1 MTPIHIQQQWPTI
14 NWYQYLKIWEGLS
27 DDMKHVASLVGVKE
41 VFLIRAINQRITTRT
56 AAQQAAMSIH
66 LRFLISLALHD
77 LVHEVPLPVVAEKF
91 GTSKGLLQSLQL
103 SAGGFAGM
111 VTIFCQKLGWS
122 NLELLFAQFQ
132 SRLVFGI
139 ERELCNMI
147 RVSLLSNYQART
159 LYNAGYHTLTSLAS
173 ASPTAVEVCLRS
185 ATPFHCAKTVEESQK
200 TVTLKER
207 LDEAEMIVKE
217 AQRIISADLG
227 ISIESWQPKLS
238 SQINKVESSETKRS
252 QLKRSPLRETKSLK
266 KIRLHLTSPDVT
278 STSDPMLSDIPPQ
291 AQSTPSLGKND
302 SSCSKVDH
310 STQIISPEQVMAQSP
325 LLIDEVSC
333 VKEEFSEVMFGE
345 VSSTSCDM
353 SVQLIT
359 PQVTDIS
366 VVAESPFQ
374 QSFSCD
380 ASGDVV
386 PAKPGSSFESE
397 SILNVDALSHKEV
410 LNGLMTAKSNV
421 LDIAKH
427 SSCCIKVK
435 KITNKEVDRTIK
447 EIAEL
452 QTVSISV
459 ATEAMKV
466 GQGIGDHLRGHEKV
480 QEMFNSLPV
489 PLLHCDITG
498 VAIYAGDLHVYY
510 ISVQSN
516 DNLGEIL
523 SNCLCNCSSFRKKII
538 AFDIKK
544 HAKLLSSGFN
554 IDLSETA
561 LLDPGI
567 AHWLTNPDGKQLSLP
582 QLLSRHLPEVSN
594 LSLEDASR
602 KFSLS
607 LKGNSNQLKAISE
620 CVTSFLLMNKLQDI
634 LVAEELYSP
643 FVTIEM
649 PSILCLAKMELNGVG
664 ICQEQCSLYKAR
676 LQNHLHKLEQKAH
689 KLAEQKFSLSSP
701 GEVARVL
708 FVDLKLPVDDN
719 RSSHSK
725 FTMKQLSHISTCKEV
740 LEKLST
746 LHPLPGVIM
755 EWRTVAMTL
764 GTVINPLEREIACH
778 IDNDCVRIYATCHTH
793 TATGRVTVAKPNL
806 QSVPRDY
813 QLCYEGDTSGPL
825 PADQHTS
832 VSIRNMFVAAP
843 GCLLLSADYSQLELR
858 IMAHLSGDE
867 CLKRALTGDQDVFK
881 VMASDWLGIPL
892 VQLTDQHRQQAKS
905 ICYGLMYGMGNKSLA
920 TQLKIPE
927 NEASD
932 LVETFKNCYPG
943 VKSFI
948 SDTLQLCKTKGYV
961 VTIAGRKR
969 FLPAI
974 HSVNKSAQSQAERQA
989 VNTVIQGSAAD
1000 LIKMATISIDRHL
1013 KKAND
1018 CLTRLVL
1025 QLHDELLYE
1034 CVESRTGEVSEIVSH
1049 RMSTVLKKSKI
1060 NFPVKLKIGCS
1071 WGSLHTT

>member
-1 MTPIHIQQQWPTI
+1 
-14 NWYQYLKIWEGLS
+14 
-27 DDMKHVASLVGVKE
+27 MKHVASLVGVQE

-132 SRLVFGI
+132 SRLVFGV
-139 ERELCNMI
+139 ERELCDII

-159 LYNAGYHTLTSLAS
+159 LYNAGYHTLTSIAS
-173 ASPTAVEVCLRS
+173 ASPTAVEICLRS
-185 ATPFHCAKTVEESQK
+185 ATPFHCAKVVKDSEK
-200 TVTLKER
+200 TATLKER

-217 AQRIISADLG
+217 AQKLISVDLG
-227 ISIESWQPKLS
+227 IPIESWQPKLTG
-238 SQINKVESSETKRS
+238 QINKVESSVTKRS

-266 KIRLHLTSPDVT
+266 KIKLHLTSPDVT
-278 STSDPMLSDIPPQ
+278 STSGSMFSDIPPQ
-291 AQSTPSLGKND
+291 AQSTPSLGKTD
-302 SSCSKVDH
+302 TGCSKVDH
-310 STQIISPEQVMAQSP
+310 SAQIISPEQVMAQSP

-353 SVQLIT
+353 SIQLIT
-359 PQVTDIS
+359 PQVTDVS
-366 VVAESPFQ
+366 VVAESPLQ
-374 QSFSCD
+374 QSFCCD
-380 ASGDVV
+380 ASGDVA
-386 PAKPGSSFESE
+386 PAKPDSSFESE
-397 SILNVDALSHKEV
+397 NILNMSNKV
-410 LNGLMTAKSNV
+410 LLNDMMTTKSSV
-421 LDIAKH
+421 LGIAKH
-427 SSCCIKVK
+427 SSCCITVK
-435 KITNKEVDRTIK
+435 KVTNTELDSTIK
-447 EIAEL
+447 ELAQL
-452 QTVSISV
+452 QTISISV
-459 ATEAMKV
+459 VTEAMKV
-466 GQGIGDHLRGHEKV
+466 GQGIGENLRGHGKV
-480 QEMFNSLPV
+480 QQMSNSLPI
-489 PLLHCDITG
+489 PLLHCGITG
-498 VAIYAGDLHVYY
+498 IAIYTGGLHVYY
-510 ISVQSN
+510 VSIQSN
-516 DNLGEIL
+516 DNLSEIL
-523 SNCLCNCSSFRKKII
+523 SSCICNHSSFRKKVI

-554 IDLSETA
+554 VDLSGAT
-561 LLDPGI
+561 LLDPSI
-567 AHWLTNPDGKQLSLP
+567 AHWLTNPDGKQLSLQ

-594 LSLEDASR
+594 LSLEDGSR
-602 KFSLS
+602 RFSLS
-607 LKGNSNQLKAISE
+607 LKGNSNQLKTISE
-620 CVTSFLLMNKLQDI
+620 CVTSFLLMNKLQDV
-634 LVAEELYSP
+634 LVAEELYNP
-643 FVTIEM
+643 FVMIEM

-664 ICQEQCSLYKAR
+664 VCQEQCALYKTR

-689 KLAEQKFSLSSP
+689 KVAEQKFSLSSP

-719 RSSHSK
+719 RSAHSK

-740 LEKLST
+740 LEKLSM
-746 LHPLPGVIM
+746 LHPLPAVIM

-764 GTVINPLEREIACH
+764 STVINPLEREIVCSNNK
-778 IDNDCVRIYATCHTH
+778 DLVRIYATCHTH
-793 TATGRVTVAKPNL
+793 TATGRVTIAKPNL

-825 PADQHTS
+825 PADQHTG
-832 VSIRNMFVAAP
+832 VSIRNMFIAAP
-843 GCLLLSADYSQLELR
+843 GCVLLSADYSQLELR

-867 CLKRALTGDQDVFK
+867 CLHKALAGDQDVFK

-892 VQLTDQHRQQAKS
+892 PQLTDQHRQQAKS
-905 ICYGLMYGMGNKSLA
+905 ICYGLMYGMGTRSLA

-927 NEASD
+927 SEASD

-943 VKSFI
+943 VKSFM
-948 SDTLQLCKTKGYV
+948 SDTIQLCKTKGYV
-961 VTIAGRKR
+961 VMVAGRKR

-974 HSVNKSAQSQAERQA
+974 HSVDKSAQSQAERQA

-1000 LIKMATISIDRHL
+1000 LVKMATINIDCHL
-1013 KKAND
+1013 KRTND
-1018 CLTRLVL
+1018 SLTRLVL

-1034 CVESRTGEVSEIVSH
+1034 CDERRAGEVSKIVAH
-1049 RMSTVLKKSKI
+1049 EMSTVLRKTKI
-1060 NFPVKLKIGCS
+1060 TFPVKLKIGCS
-1071 WGSLHTT
+1071 WGSLHTAT

>member
-1 MTPIHIQQQWPTI
+1 
-14 NWYQYLKIWEGLS
+14 
-27 DDMKHVASLVGVKE
+27 MKHVASLVGVQE
-41 VFLIRAINQRITTRT
+41 VFLIRAINQRTTTRT

-111 VTIFCQKLGWS
+111 VTIFCQKLGWY

-132 SRLVFGI
+132 SRLVFGV
-139 ERELCNMI
+139 ERELCDVI

-185 ATPFHCAKTVEESQK
+185 ATPFHCAKTVEDCHK

-217 AQRIISADLG
+217 AQRIISGDLG
-227 ISIESWQPKLS
+227 IPIESWQPKLP

-278 STSDPMLSDIPPQ
+278 STSGPMLSDIPPQ
-291 AQSTPSLGKND
+291 AQSTPSLGNKD
-302 SSCSKVDH
+302 TGCSKVDH
-310 STQIISPEQVMAQSP
+310 SAQIISPEQVMAQSP

-366 VVAESPFQ
+366 VVAESPLQ
-374 QSFSCD
+374 ESFCCY
-380 ASGDVV
+380 ASGDVA
-386 PAKPGSSFESE
+386 PAKPDSLFESE
-397 SILNVDALSHKEV
+397 NILLNIDASSNKNKV
-410 LNGLMTAKSNV
+410 FLNDLMTTKSSV

-427 SSCCIKVK
+427 SSCCIRVK
-435 KITNKEVDRTIK
+435 NVTNTELDSTIK
-447 EIAEL
+447 ELAEI

-466 GQGIGDHLRGHEKV
+466 GQGIGEHLRGRGKA
-480 QEMFNSLPV
+480 QQMSNNLPV
-489 PLLHCDITG
+489 PLLHCGITG
-498 VAIYAGDLHVYY
+498 VAIYGGGLHVHYVS
-510 ISVQSN
+510 IQSN
-516 DNLGEIL
+516 DNLSKIL
-523 SNCLCNCSSFRKKII
+523 SSCICNHSSLRKKII

-544 HAKLLSSGFN
+544 QTKLLSSGFDV
-554 IDLSETA
+554 DLSEVT
-561 LLDPGI
+561 LLDPSI
-567 AHWLTNPDGKQLSLP
+567 AHWLANPDGKQLSLQ

-594 LSLEDASR
+594 LSLEDGSH
-602 KFSLS
+602 KFLLS

-634 LVAEELYSP
+634 LVAEELYNP

-664 ICQEQCSLYKAR
+664 VCQEQCALYKAR

-689 KLAEQKFSLSSP
+689 KLAGQKFSLSSP

-746 LHPLPGVIM
+746 LHPLPAVIT

-764 GTVINPLEREIACH
+764 STVINPLEREIVYYNNK
-778 IDNDCVRIYATCHTH
+778 DFVRIYATCHTH
-793 TATGRVTVAKPNL
+793 TATGRVTIAKPNL

-832 VSIRNMFVAAP
+832 VSIRNMFIAAP
-843 GCLLLSADYSQLELR
+843 GCVLLSADYSQLELR
-858 IMAHLSGDE
+858 IMAHLSGDQ
-867 CLKRALTGDQDVFK
+867 CLQKALTGDQDVFK
-881 VMASDWLGIPL
+881 GMASDWLGIPL
-892 VQLTDQHRQQAKS
+892 PQLTDQHRQQAKS
-905 ICYGLMYGMGNKSLA
+905 ICYGLMYGMGTKSLA

-927 NEASD
+927 SEASD

-948 SDTLQLCKTKGYV
+948 SDTLQLCKAKGYV

-974 HSVNKSAQSQAERQA
+974 HSVDKSAQSQAERQA

-1000 LIKMATISIDRHL
+1000 LVKMATISIDRHL
-1013 KKAND
+1013 KKVND
-1018 CLTRLVL
+1018 SLTRLVL

-1049 RMSTVLKKSKI
+1049 KMSTVLKKTKI

-1071 WGSLHTT
+1071 WGSLHTTT